1 MTMETVN
8 VLYKYVDGAHFF
20 VSGDEKA
27 AGLCVAH
34 KDLAKAMEAVNSA
47 LITMFKENHGLE
59 ISAAYPLMF
68 APSSEAMISSISE
81 STTVEIE
88 EGADSAFPWVLS
100 EDAYA
105 AA

>member
-1 MTMETVN
+1 MIETVT

-47 LITMFKENHGLE
+47 LTTMFKENHGIE
-59 ISAAYPLMF
+59 VIAAYPQMF
-68 APSSEAMISSISE
+68 AQSPTMVEEALPSVDISTIAAGQS
-81 STTVEIE
+81 
-88 EGADSAFPWVLS
+88 ADTAFPWVVS
-100 EDAYA
+100 EA
-105 AA
+105 A